1 LIDRCAGQARARRIV
16 LLGLALASGLLNAP
30 LPAEIFREIDLDRT
44 LREVA
49 SRMGRKM
56 LVGHRAEPSSR
67 LAGFLF
73 LLRMRDGWRERYEYC
88 VAQLRPGVGDWSAL
102 PLPEALSF
110 LHYVVRPFRLLGRH
124 VLGDSRERQVS

>member
-1 LIDRCAGQARARRIV
+1 MGGRML
-16 LLGLALASGLLNAP
+16 
-30 LPAEIFREIDLDRT
+30 LDR
-44 LREVA
+44 
-49 SRMGRKM
+49 S
-56 LVGHRAEPSSR
+56 AESPSR

-88 VAQLRPGVGDWSAL
+88 IAQLRPGVGDWSAL

-124 VLGDSRERQVS
+124 VLGDSHERQVG